1 LSNLIEEMEKRYMM
15 LKLSGTEPD
24 FDYFAVNRD
33 AVAVIPTPRI
43 DGYLTNS
50 TFSEIF
56 DSD

>member
-1 LSNLIEEMEKRYMM
+1 MM